1 MESLSKNQEEAIR
14 YMQLVFDIE
23 VSDGTFLTKENA
35 LGWLEKY
42 NWNLPLAADA
52 LRKRAMAYGHVH
64 R

>member
-1 MESLSKNQEEAIR
+1 
-14 YMQLVFDIE
+14 MQLVFDIE